1 MVPISRHADTTG
13 TITSIHV
20 CVRMRAN
27 ACRQACVS
35 AYAPLRYAPR
45 TQHSNPCP
53 RPLGRTFLEPC
64 LGRVRA
70 GTLAGFAL
78 LDLGLGAEHRLR
90 NDWLPVF
97 VSLAARARPHLD
109 VLRPRVG
116 DHEPEDGRGR
126 KNLED
131 DAPDVAAL
139 ELSGARRMRARTSA
153 SGPRRMRAHTASHGR
168 KSAHGLCGGQHA
180 SQAVEGKEQRDGG
193 CACAPA
199 RPDTVPAPA
208 RCPPHARRTRRCTS
222 RPAEPT
228 PWTFDKGASAGN
240 KREPVLYVQVLCT
253 RRRATPRKSII
264 TSFQQKNF
272 GIRKSWTI
280 APAQKNEG
288 GRRHP
293 ARAVLAR

>member
-27 ACRQACVS
+27 ACRQAYVS

-153 SGPRRMRAHTASHGR
+153 SGPRRMHAHTWFVGDSTSRRRLKGR
-168 KSAHGLCGGQHA
+168 SNETGG
-180 SQAVEGKEQRDGG
+180 
-193 CACAPA
+193 APA
-199 RPDTVPAPA
+199 HLPGPIQFRHQHVARPMRVALDAA
-208 RCPPHARRTRRCTS
+208 RQDPQSRLLGHLTRAQARELKERTCSLR
-222 RPAEPT
+222 
-228 PWTFDKGASAGN
+228 ASTLHKA
-240 KREPVLYVQVLCT
+240 
-253 RRRATPRKSII
+253 
-264 TSFQQKNF
+264 
-272 GIRKSWTI
+272 
-280 APAQKNEG
+280 
-288 GRRHP
+288 
-293 ARAVLAR
+293 